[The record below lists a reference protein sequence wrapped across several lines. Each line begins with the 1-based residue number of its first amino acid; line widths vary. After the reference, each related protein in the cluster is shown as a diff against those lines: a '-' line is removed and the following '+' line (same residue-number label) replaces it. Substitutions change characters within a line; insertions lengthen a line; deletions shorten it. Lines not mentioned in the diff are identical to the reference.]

1 MLRFALIKRR
11 DICDVQSLHRKY
23 PVCVL
28 PYVTSPMLRENFPV
42 QWWAMKLSTEA
53 VATILR
59 VDQII
64 MAKQAGG
71 PKPRQGPADEE
82 D

>member
-1 MLRFALIKRR
+1 MFPIPSTGILDL
-11 DICDVQSLHRKY
+11 
-23 PVCVL
+23 
-28 PYVTSPMLRENFPV
+28 YVTKYWGIKFAT
-42 QWWAMKLSTEA
+42 QA
-53 VATILR
+53 VCTVLR

-71 PKPRQGPADEE
+71 PKAPKENKDWDE

>member
-1 MLRFALIKRR
+1 MVHPSFLMAKTA
-11 DICDVQSLHRKY
+11 C
-23 PVCVL
+23 
-28 PYVTSPMLRENFPV
+28 VTSHCL
-42 QWWAMKLSTEA
+42 QWWALRLATEA
-53 VATILR
+53 ISTILR

-71 PKPRQGPADEE
+71 PKPRQGAADEE

>member
-1 MLRFALIKRR
+1 MEAG
-11 DICDVQSLHRKY
+11 ICDHLEGKRY
-23 PVCVL
+23 AL
-28 PYVTSPMLRENFPV
+28 
-42 QWWAMKLSTEA
+42 KLAANAAIT
-53 VATILR
+53 VLR

-71 PKPRQGPADEE
+71 PKAPKQTGEFD

>member
-1 MLRFALIKRR
+1 MVTP
-11 DICDVQSLHRKY
+11 ICFGGDAAR
-23 PVCVL
+23 
-28 PYVTSPMLRENFPV
+28 VTSHYL
-42 QWWAMKLSTEA
+42 QWWALRLATEA
-53 VATILR
+53 VSTILR

-71 PKPRQGPADEE
+71 PKPRQGAADEE

>member
-1 MLRFALIKRR
+1 MCAESDMRGQQKHRYAIKLAANAA
-11 DICDVQSLHRKY
+11 ITV
-23 PVCVL
+23 
-28 PYVTSPMLRENFPV
+28 
-42 QWWAMKLSTEA
+42 
-53 VATILR
+53 LR

-71 PKPRQGPADEE
+71 PKPPAQGGPGD

>member
-1 MLRFALIKRR
+1 MLEHRCNKRQFTN
-11 DICDVQSLHRKY
+11 IT
-23 PVCVL
+23 VCTFSAYAKPIFVL
-28 PYVTSPMLRENFPV
+28 